1 MSSSSHVTPL
11 LVEELA
17 PFDGEIR
24 LIIVFYLGAT
34 PDGAGGSVL
43 TLCSEI
49 TAGGAQRIMM
59 SSMEESYLD
68 QPCTVKASFQLS
80 CLSSPKWDS
89 FQVLIIL

>member
-17 PFDGEIR
+17 PFDGEIG
-24 LIIVFYLGAT
+24 LIVVFYLDAT

-43 TLCSEI
+43 ALCSEI
-49 TAGGAQRIMM
+49 TAVGAQGIMM
-59 SSMEESYLD
+59 SSMEESNLD
-68 QPCTVKASFQLS
+68 QPCTVKASYQLS
-80 CLSSPKWDS
+80 CLFSPEWNS